1 MQSMISPLPRSTCP
15 RIARRAAVLLAVAGV
30 ALLAACGDSNPL
42 PTPTEDAVP
51 SEAGAQQQLPVRSGE
66 PRSFA
71 MGFLAL
77 PAALT
82 ESAYAEAFDAAARDG
97 DFIMIQRH
105 VPWPELAP
113 GAALSEETRS
123 TIETELALLQERN
136 LDLLFAIDPWN
147 PINRGRLAGDAPG
160 DGFNDPAV
168 VDAYLAYV
176 ELIVERYRPR
186 WIALAVDIDQFAA
199 ARPDELEAFQLAYT
213 RAYRLVK
220 ERAPETLAFP
230 TFQLEDLQGLL
241 PWGVPHDPQWGL
253 FIRFRSVIDV
263 LAVSSF
269 PSFIF
274 PFQADIP
281 PEYFSRLESFGKPV
295 AIVPSGYASEPGRN
309 GVTFGTTSGQRVFVE
324 RLLREA
330 QLLQWEL
337 VVWVAPRDPSFAAA
351 APFDLIN
358 RMGLRDLNGDP
369 KPSQQA
375 WSAVASRPW
384 QPIPRDGGDS
394 EAGNGPDTAQP
405 DG

>member
-1 MQSMISPLPRSTCP
+1 MQSMISPLPWV
-15 RIARRAAVLLAVAGV
+15 ARRSALTLAVAGL
-30 ALLAACGDSNPL
+30 ALLAACGADSNPP
-42 PTPTEDAVP
+42 PTPTEDAA
-51 SEAGAQQQLPVRSGE
+51 SAEAAAQQQPPVRSGE

-77 PAALT
+77 PADLT
-82 ESAYAEAFDAAARDG
+82 ESAYVDAFDAAARDG
-97 DFIMIQRH
+97 DLIMIQRH

-113 GAALSEETRS
+113 GATLSEETRV

-147 PINRGRLAGDAPG
+147 PTNRGRLAGDPPG

-176 ELIVERYRPR
+176 ELILERYHPR

-199 ARPDELEAFQLAYT
+199 ARPDQLEAFQLAYT

-253 FIRFRSVIDV
+253 LIRFRSVLDV

-309 GVTFGTTSGQRVFVE
+309 GVTFGTASGQRVFVE

-337 VVWVAPRDPSFAAA
+337 VVWVAPRDPGFAAA

-358 RMGLRDLNGDP
+358 RMGLRDRNGDP
-369 KPSQQA
+369 KPAQLA

-384 QPIPRDGGDS
+384 QPILRDDDESGEGI
-394 EAGNGPDTAQP
+394 EPDTAQP
-405 DG
+405 NG

>member
-1 MQSMISPLPRSTCP
+1 MQSMISPLPWV
-15 RIARRAAVLLAVAGV
+15 ARRSSLTLAVAGL
-30 ALLAACGDSNPL
+30 ALLAACGADSNPP
-42 PTPTEDAVP
+42 PTPTEDAA
-51 SEAGAQQQLPVRSGE
+51 SAEAAAQQPPPVRSGE
-66 PRSFA
+66 LRSFA

-77 PAALT
+77 PADLT
-82 ESAYAEAFDAAARDG
+82 ESAYVEAFDAAARDG

-105 VPWPELAP
+105 VPWPELAA

-147 PINRGRLAGDAPG
+147 PTDRGRLAGDAPG

-176 ELIVERYRPR
+176 ELIVERYHPR

-199 ARPDELEAFQLAYT
+199 ARPDELEAFQIAYT

-253 FIRFRSVIDV
+253 LIRFRSVLDV

-274 PFQADIP
+274 PFQVDIP

-309 GVTFGTTSGQRVFVE
+309 GVTFGTASGQRVFVE

-337 VVWVAPRDPSFAAA
+337 VVWVAPRDPGFAAA

-358 RMGLRDLNGDP
+358 RMGLRDRNGDP
-369 KPSQQA
+369 KPSQLA

-384 QPIPRDGGDS
+384 QPIPRGDEES
-394 EAGNGPDTAQP
+394 GEGIEPDNAQP
-405 DG
+405 EG